1 MSSYKTIIFDLSD
14 TLLDFEPN
22 IGKDL
27 ARRLNEPLEIIYQSF
42 ENDYLYDYY
51 LGRTT
56 EVEYLNAIMKDWPSD
71 IGLAEMKAIIRRN
84 LEIQMPGMPALLKA
98 LKPHYELA
106 LLSDHSIEWVD
117 HILNNHP
124 FLEII
129 ERKFFSFD
137 LGSTKSEPAT
147 FRNVLEMLGRA
158 PGECL
163 FIDDQPHN
171 CDIALSVGIDAIR
184 FVSADDL
191 KPELRKRGVA
201 GC

>member
-71 IGLAEMKAIIRRN
+71 IGLTEMKAIIRRN
-84 LEIQMPGMPALLKA
+84 LEIQMPGMPAL
-98 LKPHYELA
+98 
-106 LLSDHSIEWVD
+106 
-117 HILNNHP
+117 
-124 FLEII
+124 
-129 ERKFFSFD
+129 
-137 LGSTKSEPAT
+137 
-147 FRNVLEMLGRA
+147 
-158 PGECL
+158 
-163 FIDDQPHN
+163 
-171 CDIALSVGIDAIR
+171 
-184 FVSADDL
+184 
-191 KPELRKRGVA
+191 
-201 GC
+201 

>member
-1 MSSYKTIIFDLSD
+1 MTPYKTIIFDLSD
-14 TLLDFEPN
+14 TLLDFERN

-27 ARRLNEPLEIIYQSF
+27 ASRLNEPLEIIYQSF

-56 EVEYLNAIMKDWPSD
+56 EDEYLNAIMKDWPSD
-71 IGLAEMKAIIRRN
+71 IGLPEMKAIIRRN
-84 LEIQMPGMPALLKA
+84 LEIPMPGMPALLEA

-117 HILNNHP
+117 HILKKHP

-129 ERKFFSFD
+129 ERKFYSFD

-147 FRNVLEMLGRA
+147 FRNVLKMLGRE
-158 PGECL
+158 PEECL

-171 CDIALSVGIDAIR
+171 CVIARSVGIDAIR
-184 FVSADDL
+184 FVSLENL
-191 KPELRKRGVA
+191 KQKLRERGI
-201 GC
+201 GDF